1 MGATSVLWISIFWM
15 LTAFFPSFPGSGGPV
30 QDREAGN
37 DSFNTAVLEL
47 YALLQEPSLKPEA
60 FQLAMQGYRSLC
72 AKGLVSRDSVLSVID
87 YSIPSSE
94 ERLFVIHILSG
105 KILFKSLVAHG
116 RNSGELY
123 ASRFSNRMHSHQ
135 TALGFYITGEPYT
148 GGQGYSMHLT
158 GVDTGYN
165 DHARIRS
172 IVIHG
177 AAYATPQ
184 YVKQYGRLGR
194 SFGCP
199 ALPPGM
205 NADIIRV
212 IKDGSVLFAYYPD
225 HDYLQDS
232 PVLGSIPRS
241 DDSNK
246 PVF

>member
-1 MGATSVLWISIFWM
+1 MGVKSVLWVSFFWV
-15 LTAFFPSFPGSGGPV
+15 LTALLPAIPGSGEPV
-30 QDREAGN
+30 QAPDAGN
-37 DSFNTAVLEL
+37 DPFKTAVLEL
-47 YALLQEPSLKPEA
+47 YTLLQEPSLKSEA
-60 FQLAMQGYRSLC
+60 FLHAMLGYHSLC
-72 AKGLVSRDSVLSVID
+72 AKGLVARDSILSVID

-94 ERLFVIHILSG
+94 ERLFVIHLRSGRILY
-105 KILFKSLVAHG
+105 KSLVAHG

-123 ASRFSNRMHSHQ
+123 ASRFSNRIHSHQ
-135 TALGFYITGEPYT
+135 TALGFYITGETYT

-165 DHARIRS
+165 DHAQVRS

-199 ALPPGM
+199 ALPPNM
-205 NADIIRV
+205 NADIIQA

-225 HDYLQDS
+225 RDYLQDS
-232 PVLGSIPRS
+232 PVLGAISRN